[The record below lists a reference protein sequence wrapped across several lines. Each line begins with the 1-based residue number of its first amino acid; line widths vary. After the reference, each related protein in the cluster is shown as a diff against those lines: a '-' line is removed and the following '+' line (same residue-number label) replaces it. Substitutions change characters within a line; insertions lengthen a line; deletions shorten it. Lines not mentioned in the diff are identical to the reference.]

1 MTEQCPKC
9 FGNGF
14 IKVTW
19 EAEPPSYLDCDE
31 CDLQGVV
38 QKKKKDYYKKL
49 LKKRTVASVCNS
61 FDKAI
66 ANAQDKSFKLLW
78 WKKKIQFINKYSP
91 KLLTYN
97 NNFNTIH

>member
-1 MTEQCPKC
+1 MNKICPKC

-14 IKVTW
+14 IKTTW
-19 EAEPPSYLDCDE
+19 EAEPPSYFDCDE
-31 CDLQGVV
+31 CDSQGTI
-38 QKKKKDYYKKL
+38 KEK
-49 LKKRTVASVCNS
+49 KKRTVASVCNN

-66 ANAQDKSFKLLW
+66 ANSKDKSFKLLW
-78 WKKKIQFINKYSP
+78 WKKKIQFVNKYSP

>member
-1 MTEQCPKC
+1 MCEEKMNQQCPKC
-9 FGNGF
+9 LGNGF
-14 IKVTW
+14 IKLTW
-19 EAEPPSYLDCDE
+19 EEEPPSYFDCDE
-31 CDLQGVV
+31 CNSQGTI
-38 QKKKKDYYKKL
+38 KEK
-49 LKKRTVASVCNS
+49 KKRTVGSVCNN

-66 ANAQDKSFKLLW
+66 ANSKDEGFKLLW